1 MKLVTVDPEVTRVK
15 KRKVVTVLRDQDDG
29 ALTVQVDGAH
39 LPMEEFL
46 ENHMPLQVGGFSQDG
61 PRLVALMIAEEV
73 EPDRTASLGF

>member
-29 ALTVQVDGAH
+29 SLTVLVGGEH
-39 LPMEEFL
+39 LSMDDFL
-46 ENHMPLQVGGFSQDG
+46 ENHLPLQVGGFSQDG

-73 EPDRTASLGF
+73 EPERPASLGF